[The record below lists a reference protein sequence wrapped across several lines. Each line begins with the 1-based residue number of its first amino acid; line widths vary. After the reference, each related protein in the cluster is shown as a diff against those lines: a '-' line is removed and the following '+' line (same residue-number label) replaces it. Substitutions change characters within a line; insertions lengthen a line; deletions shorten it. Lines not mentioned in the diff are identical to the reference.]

1 MKAVFFTLEPL
12 LAEDKGPK
20 GSPAEIMEAFRE
32 LWAQGFFTALVGA
45 RPGEQRSPEMERLQ
59 TLLEQGG
66 GRIAFLQCLHQ
77 ADERCDCWTT
87 RPSLILDSAAGH
99 GIRLDESYLLCHDLH
114 DVSMAHIA
122 GCRSILILGDR
133 SIGDAYGAAHPAYK
147 DFPIALSL
155 RQALDYILEEDQSVS
170 EIGPPPRI
178 YPSLPLEDTAAK
190 PPAPEWLRWL
200 PAISGLHS
208 ARSNGGE
215 LRKLLPLIPHM
226 TRWLAI
232 MSVGLIGV
240 SLGVAY
246 LLITLYRTQPFP
258 EIVWYLTLQFIPRPA
273 RGLLFILV
281 GGLAIWLA
289 FRQLVLPFLITAEG
303 KRRK

>member
-12 LAEDKGPK
+12 LAEDE
-20 GSPAEIMEAFRE
+20 GSKAHLSQIMESFRE
-32 LWAQGFFTALVGA
+32 LWARGFFTALVGA
-45 RPGEQRSPEMERLQ
+45 RPGDRRSPEMVQLQ
-59 TLLEQGG
+59 SLVKQGG
-66 GRIAFLQCLHQ
+66 RHIAFLQCLHP
-77 ADERCDCWTT
+77 ADESCDCWTD

-133 SIGDAYGAAHPAYK
+133 SIGDVYGAAHPAYK

-155 RQALDYILEEDQSVS
+155 SQALDFILEEDRSVI

-178 YPSLPLEDTAAK
+178 YPPPLPRGAAERSSV
-190 PPAPEWLRWL
+190 PGWLRWL
-200 PAISGLHS
+200 PVDSGL
-208 ARSNGGE
+208 RSSWGNGGE
-215 LRKLLPLIPHM
+215 LRKVLPLIPHM

-232 MSVGLIGV
+232 MTVGLIGI

-246 LLITLYRTQPFP
+246 LLITLYRNQPFP

-273 RGLLFILV
+273 RGLLFILA

-289 FRQLVLPFLITAEG
+289 FRQLVLPFLITEEG